1 VCSQGTLNTSS
12 IAVAGNSLP
21 NPRTK
26 VAKIMTILSSIQM
39 DVPIFWAM
47 KNFMHELNKRIP
59 VEFRQERDGRKLD
72 FGNKGHK

>member
-1 VCSQGTLNTSS
+1 
-12 IAVAGNSLP
+12 
-21 NPRTK
+21 
-26 VAKIMTILSSIQM
+26 MTILSSIQM